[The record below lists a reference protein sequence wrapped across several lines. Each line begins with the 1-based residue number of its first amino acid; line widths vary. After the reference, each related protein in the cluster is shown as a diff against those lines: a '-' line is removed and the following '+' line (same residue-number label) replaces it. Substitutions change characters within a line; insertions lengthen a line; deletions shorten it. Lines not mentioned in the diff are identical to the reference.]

1 MRFLPSHSGHNAASV
16 AGLLPTGAEPFKSK
30 LNQPFEHTFRVPG
43 VYGIQCIP
51 HVAMGMVMVIQVG
64 DAPTAELPASLP
76 ARAKARFAA
85 QLQNS
90 GPGSE
95 AAIRAAHTLAGSAP
109 LHSNGFTEDGNWNL
123 INRRAFDPVTQ
134 GAIFIA
140 NRHVPTGQRNRN
152 CMCVVC
158 HTGSCST
165 STTVK
170 PCRSQ
175 NAMAPGRNG

>member
-1 MRFLPSHSGHNAASV
+1 MRFDVITLFPE
-16 AGLLPTGAEPFKSK
+16 LL
-30 LNQPFEHTFRVPG
+30 QPLLVHG
-43 VYGIQCIP
+43 
-51 HVAMGMVMVIQVG
+51 
-64 DAPTAELPASLP
+64 
-76 ARAKARFAA
+76 
-85 QLQNS
+85 
-90 GPGSE
+90 
-95 AAIRAAHTLAGSAP
+95 
-109 LHSNGFTEDGNWNL
+109 

-134 GAIFIA
+134 GAIFIV